1 MMFLSNF
8 KDIITK
14 ELQTITPGIECM
26 SADEEVIIYRK
37 KWIDSPFVDI
47 VGFVPLFSNEDVSQ
61 WKQSEKLFL
70 RHISKELHNSED
82 NVEPSL
88 AYLYDPSHMDELMDI
103 IVRIE
108 RNAMHCRKFV
118 LPMEESIHE
127 HIMRLPIASL
137 RNSRE
142 RELLPQSARKVLI
155 QAGLGFECTNG
166 ILTQSK
172 INKILENLPD
182 NIEKSKIGKVSE
194 IRDVKETFP
203 LKQTRLVKLNIEAFR
218 AYGKEQQF
226 DLDAD
231 LVVIGG
237 PNGLGKTSFFDAVDY
252 VTTGHIKRFNKK
264 LKSLPNLFYRDKMN
278 VSLTAKIVENGKN
291 EEFIITRGLPDHE
304 VRINNEIM
312 DRKDVLL
319 KLTQTTYKENVE
331 RLVSLFRASHLSNQY
346 QAELTEGIRHESTL
360 PYDLLGRMLSLEDY
374 VQGISRLEKARDVV
388 DKEIN
393 EVECELKRLGQA
405 EIEINDEL
413 GQLKMPVEQQS
424 FDEKEIEYEALVGL
438 GNSVGGN
445 INEVE
450 GRTLLE
456 RLKELRSIVE
466 VRKAETEN
474 ELNDLYVVHN
484 WIGERD
490 NLSQKI
496 QVIKLQLVKEQSNQA
511 VIKEK
516 REQFERRLSDLQQLK
531 LERINAIKRVA
542 TDVENH
548 EWLSIQIPLLKQAS
562 DHIQRLTVDLR
573 KVESEVASIKK
584 DITVEE
590 NMLGQMKIEA
600 DRLQGEHNK
609 NQQSLCLLK
618 ELQEDIPKY
627 IATVQQLQLIEQ
639 TKKEMN
645 VKAMSQKQVLAQS
658 EGQYLN
664 AKNNLSIIMTELEFE
679 RSALNKT
686 RSLVHQLRDLI
697 RGSNCPLCGH
707 DHNTKE
713 ELLLLIDK
721 QYEEES
727 VALTSTTHKYDVEK
741 GKLVLFEKEYNQS
754 QQEVQRS
761 IDNIRKFEVDEINYN
776 NSLHILRE
784 RFSVAG
790 FNDFNIIEKEII
802 SRINSLT
809 SLLKSNAEELKI
821 SQYQCENKFQ
831 FIQILL
837 EKREN
842 HERIFRNYY
851 NEIKDKEGFIGA
863 LNTEILIKGLPENVI
878 ETEVEELIYSYKKKR
893 EQIVEEKEVY
903 EKEISY
909 IENQFRKTDID
920 YKNCTLKVNDLE
932 TAQRQVENQLN
943 NLFSNI
949 KGKRMA
955 PDFSE
960 ETLLQRVSE
969 MKSNLSQIEDIREK
983 ILIAEIRADSKER
996 SAAVSRLLDRQKK
1009 IDLEK
1014 EDKILALNVAKKK
1027 VAMLSNIQGML
1038 KEIQKGNLEKYCK
1051 AIGPIATII
1060 QRRLRPVYGFGK
1072 VDICPSGSNIPVR
1085 IGFEKDQFLAP
1096 GDYLSESQMGIIALS
1111 IFLCIATTQTW
1122 SGLQTIMLDDPI
1134 LHFDDLNVYAFAELL
1149 RSWIISSDLPVRPQI
1164 IISTCDDR
1172 LIRILRMKFQGMVDQ
1187 GSAKFYMFK
1196 SISKDGP
1203 IIEQFAVKENSVL
1216 VN

>member
-1 MMFLSNF
+1 MFLLNF
-8 KDIITK
+8 KDIITE
-14 ELQTITPGIECM
+14 ELEMITPGVECM
-26 SADEEVIIYRK
+26 SADEELIIYRK

-47 VGFVPLFSNEDVSQ
+47 VGFVPLFLNEDANQ
-61 WKQSEKLFL
+61 WRQSEKLFL
-70 RHISKELHNSED
+70 RHISKELHASKD

-88 AYLYDPSHMDELMDI
+88 AYLYEPSDIDALMDV

-118 LPMEESIHE
+118 LPMEEAIHE

-142 RELLPQSARKVLI
+142 REMLPQSAKKVLI
-155 QAGLGFECTNG
+155 QAGLGFECANG

-172 INKILENLPD
+172 MNKILDNLPD
-182 NIEKSKIGKVSE
+182 NIDKNKIGKVSA
-194 IRDVKETFP
+194 IREAKEAFP

-231 LVVIGG
+231 LIVIGG

-252 VTTGHIKRFNKK
+252 VTTGQVKRFNKR
-264 LKSLPNLFYRDKMN
+264 LKSLPNLFYRDQMK
-278 VSLTAKIVENGKN
+278 VSLTAKVVENGKN
-291 EEFIITRGLPDHE
+291 EDFIITRGLPDHE
-304 VRINNEIM
+304 VRINNEIKN
-312 DRKDVLL
+312 RKDVLL

-331 RLVSLFRASHLSNQY
+331 RLVNLFRASHLSNQY
-346 QAELTEGIRHESTL
+346 QAELTEGIRKESTL

-374 VQGISRLEKARDVV
+374 VQGINRLEKARDVV
-388 DKEIN
+388 EKEIN
-393 EVECELKRLGQA
+393 EIECELTRLGQA
-405 EIEINDEL
+405 EKEINNEL
-413 GQLKMPVEQQS
+413 GQFKMPVEQQN
-424 FDEKEIEYEALVGL
+424 FDKKEIEYEALVGL

-445 INEVE
+445 VSEIE

-466 VRKAETEN
+466 VRKTETETK
-474 ELNDLYVVHN
+474 LNDLYVVHN

-490 NLSQKI
+490 NLTQKN
-496 QVIKLQLVKEQSNQA
+496 QVIKPQLVKEQNNQT

-516 REQFERRLSDLQQLK
+516 REQFERRLSDLLQLK
-531 LERINAIKRVA
+531 LEKENAIKRVA
-542 TDVENH
+542 ADVGNH
-548 EWLSIQIPLLKQAS
+548 EWLLIQIPLLKQAS
-562 DHIQRLTVDLR
+562 DYIQSLS
-573 KVESEVASIKK
+573 VELKKAEGEVASIKK
-584 DITVEE
+584 NITVEE
-590 NMLGQMKIEA
+590 NILGQIKIES
-600 DRLQGEHNK
+600 DRLQVEYNK
-609 NQQSLCLLK
+609 NQQSLCSLK
-618 ELQEDIPKY
+618 KLQEDIPKY
-627 IATVQQLQLIEQ
+627 IDALQQFQLIEQ
-639 TKKEMN
+639 AKVEMN
-645 VKAMSQKQVLAQS
+645 ITLMSQKQVLAQS
-658 EGQYLN
+658 EEEYLN
-664 AKNNLSIIMTELEFE
+664 ARNNLNIIMIELEFE
-679 RSALNKT
+679 RNALDKT

-707 DHNTKE
+707 DHNSKE
-713 ELLLLIDK
+713 QLLALIDK

-727 VALTSTTHKYDVEK
+727 VALTSKTHKYDVEK
-741 GKLVLFEKEYNQS
+741 GNLVVFEKVYNQS
-754 QQEVQRS
+754 QQEVQKS
-761 IDNIRKFEVDEINYN
+761 IDSIRKLEVDEISYN
-776 NSLHILRE
+776 NSLCVLRE

-790 FNDFNIIEKEII
+790 FNNLKRIEEEIMGRI
-802 SRINSLT
+802 SDLVSLI
-809 SLLKSNAEELKI
+809 KNNAEELKE
-821 SQYQCENKFQ
+821 SQDQYESKFQ
-831 FIQILL
+831 SIQILV
-837 EKREN
+837 EKRGN
-842 HERIFRNYY
+842 HERVLRNYY
-851 NEIKDKEGFIGA
+851 NEIKEKERFIGA

-878 ETEVEELIYSYKKKR
+878 GTEVEELIYNYKKKR
-893 EQIVEEKEVY
+893 EQIVEKKEVY

-909 IENQFRKTDID
+909 IEDQFQKTDID
-920 YKNCTLKVNDLE
+920 YKNCNLTVNDLE
-932 TAQRQVENQLN
+932 ITQRQIENQLN

-949 KGKRMA
+949 KGKKMA

-1014 EDKILALNVAKKK
+1014 EDKVLALNVAKKK
-1027 VAMLSNIQGML
+1027 ITMLSNIQGML

-1187 GSAKFYMFK
+1187 GNAKFYMFK

-1203 IIEQFAVKENSVL
+1203 IIEQFTVKETPVL
-1216 VN
+1216 LN